1 MAQKLNDSIKAK
13 LGNCFEVINEEKK
26 EGEPN
31 KVKWQKNKYILVHV
45 KHADH
50 NNLLQWLFTERE
62 FNSLKSV
69 AITNKL
75 GKYLDK
81 GKLYA
86 IRIGKCSRYIV
97 KVQDLNKEEV
107 VISVG
112 VAKAGRLQERA
123 DMHPKSI
130 VELKKSLFGIF

>member
-13 LGNCFEVINEEKK
+13 LGNCFEVVNEEKK
-26 EGEPN
+26 EGKHN
-31 KVKWQKNKYILVHV
+31 KVKWQKDKYILVHV
-45 KHADH
+45 EHADCD
-50 NNLLQWLFTERE
+50 NLMQWMFTEKE

-69 AITNKL
+69 TITNTL

-86 IRIGKCSRYIV
+86 IRIGNCARYIV

-107 VISVG
+107 VVSVG
-112 VAKAGRLQERA
+112 IAKAYHLQERA
-123 DMHPKSI
+123 DIHPKSI
-130 VELKKSLFGIF
+130 VKLKKSLFDIF